1 MRKLLRRLDDITKY
15 LVAAILL
22 AVPLYPKFPFLRI
35 PGTYVSIR
43 LEDFLLVLAVLVLAA
58 HVLPKL
64 SEFLQSK
71 INRAIFISL
80 LVGLVSLLSALFV
93 TKTVQPHLGV
103 LHWLRRV
110 EYFIPFFLGV
120 IAIRKNKENLGF
132 FLKVLMISILLA
144 FFYGFGQRH
153 LNWPII
159 VTQNQEYARGV
170 ALRYVPGGHINATFA
185 GHYDLA
191 TFLILLLPIN
201 LSLLLL
207 TKDLRLKAIAS
218 AVILSGMWLLSF
230 SGSRISAAS
239 YLVAATLSLI
249 LIKKY
254 KAIPVMVLI
263 GILFFSMSSSLLA
276 RYQRLIDVGKERIE
290 EVNDKLFFNPSLGE
304 VIAAEE
310 LDSVSPRR
318 KTTTPTPTPT
328 PVFEDRSTSIRF
340 DVEWPRA
347 LRALSKN
354 PLLGTGYSS
363 ITLATD
369 NDYLRLL
376 GEVGIL
382 GFFAFFLIFFRIG
395 KKIFDSLPLVK
406 NFKGVELAFMAGFV
420 GALPGIFINAVFI
433 DVFEASKFAIIFWL
447 LAGFA
452 VALLKNDENN

>member
-1 MRKLLRRLDDITKY
+1 MQKLLKRLDDITKY
-15 LVAAILL
+15 LVATILL
-22 AVPLYPKFPFLRI
+22 AIPLYPKFPLLRI

-43 LEDFLLVLAVLVLAA
+43 LEDFLLAIAVLVLVA
-58 HVLPKL
+58 HILPRL
-64 SEFLQSK
+64 SEFLK
-71 INRAIFISL
+71 NKTNIAIFVFL
-80 LVGLVSLLSALFV
+80 LVGLVSLSSAIFV

-120 IAIRKNKENLGF
+120 IAIRKNKGNLEF

-144 FFYGFGQRH
+144 FLYGFGQRH

-159 VTQNQEYARGV
+159 VTQNEEYAKGV
-170 ALRYVPGGHINATFA
+170 ALRYVQGGHINATFA

-191 TFLILLLPIN
+191 TFLILLLPVY

-207 TKDLRLKAIAS
+207 IKNFRAKTIIL
-218 AVILSGMWLLSF
+218 AVILSGLWLLSF

-239 YLVAATLSLI
+239 YLVAAILSLI

-254 KAIPVMVLI
+254 KVIPIMVLI
-263 GILFFSMSSSLLA
+263 GILVFGMSSNLTS
-276 RYQRLIDVGKERIE
+276 RYQRLIDVGKEKIE
-290 EVNDKLFFNPSLGE
+290 EINNKLLFNQSLGE
-304 VIAAEE
+304 VIAIEE
-310 LDSVSPRR
+310 LDDNSLRR
-318 KTTTPTPTPT
+318 KTTIPTPTPV

-382 GFFAFFLIFFRIG
+382 GFFAFFLVFIRIG
-395 KKIFDSLPLVK
+395 KKIYDSLPLVR
-406 NFKGVELAFMAGFV
+406 NFNGVELAFMAGFV
-420 GALPGIFINAVFI
+420 GALPGIFINAMFI

-447 LAGFA
+447 LAGFS
-452 VALLKNDENN
+452 VVLLKNEKNN

>member
-1 MRKLLRRLDDITKY
+1 MQKLSKWLDDITKY
-15 LVAAILL
+15 LVATILL
-22 AVPLYPKFPFLRI
+22 AVPLYPKFPLLRI

-43 LEDFLLVLAVLVLAA
+43 LEDFLLAIAVLVLAA
-58 HVLPKL
+58 HILPKF
-64 SEFLQSK
+64 SEFLKDK
-71 INRAIFISL
+71 INKTIFIFL
-80 LVGLVSLLSALFV
+80 LVGLVSLASALFV

-120 IAIRKNKENLGF
+120 IAIRKNKKNLGF
-132 FLKVLMISILLA
+132 FLKVLMVTILVA

-159 VTQNQEYARGV
+159 VTQNEEYAKGV

-191 TFLILLLPIN
+191 TFLILLLPVY
-201 LSLLLL
+201 LPLLLL
-207 TKDLRLKAIAS
+207 VKDIRIKTVS
-218 AVILSGMWLLSF
+218 FAVLLSGLWLLSF

-239 YLVAATLSLI
+239 YFVAASFSLI
-249 LIKKY
+249 FVKKY
-254 KAIPVMVLI
+254 KIIPIVMLI
-263 GILFFSMSSSLLA
+263 SLLFFSLSANLTS
-276 RYQRLIDVGKERIE
+276 RYQRLIDVGKEKIQE
-290 EVNDKLFFNPSLGE
+290 INNKLLFDQSSGE

-310 LDSVSPRR
+310 LESSSLRR
-318 KTTTPTPTPT
+318 KTTVPTPTPV

-347 LRALSKN
+347 LRAFKKN

-376 GEVGIL
+376 GEIGIL
-382 GFFAFFLIFFRIG
+382 GFLAFFLIFIRIG
-395 KKIFDSLPLVK
+395 KKIYDSLPLTRR
-406 NFKGVELAFMAGFV
+406 FKGVELAFMAGFV
-420 GALPGIFINAVFI
+420 GALPGIFINAMFI

-452 VALLKNDENN
+452 VALLQNDKNN

>member
-1 MRKLLRRLDDITKY
+1 M
-15 LVAAILL
+15 
-22 AVPLYPKFPFLRI
+22 
-35 PGTYVSIR
+35 
-43 LEDFLLVLAVLVLAA
+43 
-58 HVLPKL
+58 
-64 SEFLQSK
+64 
-71 INRAIFISL
+71 ISL
-80 LVGLVSLLSALFV
+80 LVGLVSLSSAIFV

-110 EYFIPFFLGV
+110 EYFVPFFLGV
-120 IAIRKNKENLGF
+120 IAIRNNRQNLGF

-153 LNWPII
+153 LYWPII
-159 VTQNQEYARGV
+159 VTQNKEYARGV
-170 ALRYVPGGHINATFA
+170 ALRYVSGGHLNATFA
-185 GHYDLA
+185 GHYDLS
-191 TFLILLLPIN
+191 TFLILLLPVY

-207 TKDLRLKAIAS
+207 IKNLRTKTIIS
-218 AVILSGMWLLSF
+218 AVILAGLWLLAF

-249 LIKKY
+249 LVKKY
-254 KAIPVMVLI
+254 KVIPVMVLI
-263 GILFFSMSSSLLA
+263 SILFFGMSSNLTA
-276 RYQRLIDVGKERIE
+276 RYQRLIDVGKEKIE
-290 EVNDKLFFNPSLGE
+290 EINDKLLLNPSLGE
-304 VIAAEE
+304 VVAAEE
-310 LDSVSPRR
+310 LDSASLRR
-318 KTTTPTPTPT
+318 KTTIPTPTPV

-382 GFFAFFLIFFRIG
+382 GFLAFFLIFIRIG
-395 KKIFDSLPLVK
+395 KKIFDSLPLIK

-452 VALLKNDENN
+452 VALLKNDKNN

>member
-1 MRKLLRRLDDITKY
+1 MQKLLGRLDDITKY
-15 LVAAILL
+15 LVATILL
-22 AVPLYPKFPFLRI
+22 AIPLYPKFPFLRI

-58 HVLPKL
+58 HILPKL
-64 SEFLQSK
+64 SEFLKSK
-71 INRAIFISL
+71 INKAIFISL
-80 LVGLVSLLSALFV
+80 LVGLVSVSSAIFV
-93 TKTVQPHLGV
+93 TKTAQPYLGV

-110 EYFIPFFLGV
+110 EYFVPFFLGV
-120 IAIRKNKENLGF
+120 IAIRNNRKNLGF
-132 FLKVLMISILLA
+132 FLKVLMISILLT
-144 FFYGFGQRH
+144 FFYGLGQRH
-153 LNWPII
+153 LYWPII

-201 LSLLLL
+201 LSLFLL
-207 TKDLRLKAIAS
+207 TKDFRLKAIAS

-239 YLVAATLSLI
+239 YLVAASLSLI
-249 LIKKY
+249 LIKRY
-254 KAIPVMVLI
+254 KVIPIIVLI
-263 GILFFSMSSSLLA
+263 SILFFGMSSNLTS
-276 RYQRLIDVGKERIE
+276 RYQRLIDVSKEKIE
-290 EVNDKLFFNPSLGE
+290 EINNKLFFNPSLGE

-310 LDSVSPRR
+310 LESTSPRR
-318 KTTTPTPTPT
+318 KTTTPTPSPV

-382 GFFAFFLIFFRIG
+382 GFLAFFLIFIRIG
-395 KKIFDSLPLVK
+395 KKIFDSLPLTK

-452 VALLKNDENN
+452 VALLKNDKNN

>member
-1 MRKLLRRLDDITKY
+1 MQKLSKRLDDITKY
-15 LVAAILL
+15 LVATILL
-22 AVPLYPKFPFLRI
+22 TIPLYPKFPFLRI

-43 LEDFLLVLAVLVLAA
+43 LEDFLLAISVFVLAA
-58 HVLPKL
+58 HILPKL
-64 SEFLQSK
+64 SKFLKSK
-71 INRAIFISL
+71 INKAIFISL
-80 LVGLVSLLSALFV
+80 LVGLVSLASALFV

-120 IAIRKNKENLGF
+120 IAIRKDRKNLEF
-132 FLKVLMISILLA
+132 FLKVLIVTILLA
-144 FFYGFGQRH
+144 FLYGFGQRH

-159 VTQNQEYARGV
+159 VTQNEEYAKGV

-191 TFLILLLPIN
+191 TFLILLLPIY

-207 TKDLRLKAIAS
+207 VKDLRTKTLVA

-254 KAIPVMVLI
+254 KAIPIMVLV
-263 GILFFSMSSSLLA
+263 GILVFSMSSNLTS
-276 RYQRLIDVGKERIE
+276 RYQRLIDVGKEKIE
-290 EVNDKLFFNPSLGE
+290 EINSKLLFDPFSRE
-304 VIAAEE
+304 VIAVEE
-310 LDSVSPRR
+310 LDGPSLRR
-318 KTTTPTPTPT
+318 KTTVPTPTPI

-382 GFFAFFLIFFRIG
+382 GFLAFFLIFIRIG
-395 KKIFDSLPLVK
+395 KKIIDSLPLTR

-447 LAGFA
+447 LAGFS

>member
-1 MRKLLRRLDDITKY
+1 MQKLSKWLDDITKY
-15 LVAAILL
+15 LVATILL
-22 AVPLYPKFPFLRI
+22 AIPLYPKFPFLRI

-43 LEDFLLVLAVLVLAA
+43 LEDIILVIAALVLVA
-58 HVLPKL
+58 HVLPRL
-64 SEFLQSK
+64 SKFLRNK
-71 INRAIFISL
+71 INKAIFISL
-80 LVGLVSLLSALFV
+80 LVGLVSLFSALFV

-120 IAIRKNKENLGF
+120 IVIRKDKRNLEF
-132 FLKVLMISILLA
+132 FLKVLMVSILLA
-144 FFYGFGQRH
+144 FLYGFGQRH
-153 LNWPII
+153 LSWPII

-201 LSLLLL
+201 LSLLIL
-207 TKDLRLKAIAS
+207 TKSFRIKTMAL

-249 LIKKY
+249 FLKRY
-254 KAIPVMVLI
+254 KFVPVLI
-263 GILFFSMSSSLLA
+263 LISILFFGMSTNLTS
-276 RYQRLIDVGKERIE
+276 RYQRLFNVGKEKIE
-290 EVNDKLFFNPSLGE
+290 EINNKLLLNPLLGE
-304 VIAAEE
+304 VNAVEE
-310 LDSVSPRR
+310 FDNVSLRK
-318 KTTTPTPTPT
+318 KTTVSTPSPV

-382 GFFAFFLIFFRIG
+382 GFLAFFLIFFRIG
-395 KKIFDSLPLVK
+395 KKILDSFPLMK

-420 GALPGIFINAVFI
+420 GALPGIFINALFI

-447 LAGFA
+447 LAGFS

>member
-1 MRKLLRRLDDITKY
+1 MQRLLKRLDDITKY

-22 AVPLYPKFPFLRI
+22 AIPLYPQFPFLRI

-43 LEDFLLVLAVLVLAA
+43 LEDFLLVIAVLVLAA
-58 HVLPKL
+58 HILPKL
-64 SEFLQSK
+64 SEFLNNK
-71 INRAIFISL
+71 INKAIFISL
-80 LVGLVSLLSALFV
+80 LVGLVSLASAIFV

-120 IAIRKNKENLGF
+120 IAIRKNKGNLGF

-144 FFYGFGQRH
+144 FLYGFGQRH
-153 LNWPII
+153 LYWPII
-159 VTQNQEYARGV
+159 VTQNEEYARGV
-170 ALRYVPGGHINATFA
+170 ALRYVQGGHLNATFA

-191 TFLILLLPIN
+191 TFLILLLPIY

-207 TKDLRLKAIAS
+207 IKSLRAKTIIL
-218 AVILSGMWLLSF
+218 AVILSGLWLLSF
-230 SGSRISAAS
+230 SGSRISVAS

-249 LIKKY
+249 LVKRY
-254 KAIPVMVLI
+254 KVIPIMVLI
-263 GILFFSMSSSLLA
+263 SILFFGMSLNLTS
-276 RYQRLIDVGKERIE
+276 RYQRLIDVGKEKIE
-290 EVNDKLFFNPSLGE
+290 EINNKLFFNSSLGE
-304 VIAAEE
+304 VVAAEE
-310 LDSVSPRR
+310 FDNISPRR
-318 KTTTPTPTPT
+318 KTTVPTPTPV

-376 GEVGIL
+376 GEVGLL
-382 GFFAFFLIFFRIG
+382 GFFAFFLIFIRIG
-395 KKIFDSLPLVK
+395 KRIFDSFPLTK
-406 NFKGVELAFMAGFV
+406 NFKGVELAFMTGFV
-420 GALPGIFINAVFI
+420 GALSGIFINAVFI
-433 DVFEASKFAIIFWL
+433 DIFEASKFAIIFWL

-452 VALLKNDENN
+452 VALLKNDKNN